1 MRIAFTKMEGAGNDY
16 IYVDAVHR
24 PDLLAV
30 GAGAAAGLTPTAYCH
45 LAAIGAQIEAPPS
58 RVARSTAPADI
69 AQVVALNRVGVNLN
83 QIARALNSG
92 VGLVPA
98 ELDATLERVNTLLDD
113 WQEIA

>member
-1 MRIAFTKMEGAGNDY
+1 MARPPKDQHEMRSLRLNLRFTPEEWRGMQAKA
-16 IYVDAVHR
+16 
-24 PDLLAV
+24 
-30 GAGAAAGLTPTAYCH
+30 AAAGLTPTAYCH